1 MSAPGEATPLVGR
14 SHKAMWIRTLTTASA
29 IAEGYDIGAFA
40 GVVVIVKE
48 DWDLS
53 ASQVGVLVSILYAFT
68 ALGSLFAGWLAD
80 RLGRRIA
87 LAIVY
92 VILTVSTALMA
103 LAQSYGV
110 LVLGRMLCGVGVG
123 LGISCVSMYVS
134 EIAPAS
140 QRGLFGSLEEFFIN
154 AGILLG
160 FFANVA
166 LQAEPSS
173 WRWMLG
179 LGCLPPL
186 IALAGLATGFFPE
199 SPRYLQLVGRS
210 DEARAVLATLVDPKE
225 AETTLEAWREDQDKG
240 RGGSFAG
247 CSGLWSTPKR
257 LRMTLAGVGCGAMQ
271 MLSGISIV
279 TNLSSL
285 LMSQHFSE
293 KAAFEGTLLMGVV
306 KTAAIVTVTFWVLDN
321 VGRRP
326 LLLTSAAGMS
336 VGAVGLGVVFGDAE
350 RFGLW
355 ACTLAL
361 SVFCVAFSIGFGPV
375 TYCYVPEVFDSAV
388 RGQGIAFAFCSSRL
402 MSASILAVVPMLLES
417 IGAKAIFFLFAALN
431 ATFIGYVF
439 MFCPETKQRKLEDMH
454 QLFD

>member
-14 SHKAMWIRTLTTASA
+14 STKAAWIRTLTTASA

-48 DWDLS
+48 DWNLS
-53 ASQVGVLVSILYAFT
+53 AGQVGVLVSILYAFT
-68 ALGSLFAGWLAD
+68 ALGSFFAGMVAD
-80 RLGRRIA
+80 HCGRRMA

-92 VILTVSTALMA
+92 VVLTVSTAVMA
-103 LAQSYGV
+103 LAQSYWV
-110 LVLGRMLCGVGVG
+110 LVAGRMMCGVGVG

-140 QRGLFGSLEEFFIN
+140 QRGMFGSLEEFFIN
-154 AGILLG
+154 TGILLG

-166 LQAEPSS
+166 LQADPNS

-179 LGCLPPL
+179 LGTVPPL
-186 IALAGLATGFFPE
+186 IALGGLATGFFPE
-199 SPRYLQLVGRS
+199 SPRYLQLVGRGQ
-210 DEARAVLATLVDPKE
+210 EAKEVLETLVDAKE
-225 AETTLEAWREDQDKG
+225 AETTLAAWQKDKV
-240 RGGSFAG
+240 RANAFAG

-285 LMSQHFSE
+285 LMSEHFSE
-293 KAAFEGTLLMGVV
+293 KAAFEGTLMMGIV
-306 KTAAIVTVTFWVLDN
+306 KTVAIVTVTFWVLDN
-321 VGRRP
+321 VGRKP
-326 LLLTSAAGMS
+326 LLLASAAGMS
-336 VGAVGLGVVFGDAE
+336 LGAIGLGVVFGDAE
-350 RFGLW
+350 SFGLW
-355 ACTLAL
+355 NCSLAL
-361 SVFCVAFSIGFGPV
+361 SVFCIAFSIGLGPV

-388 RGQGIAFAFCSSRL
+388 RGQGIAMAFCSSRL
-402 MSASILAVVPMLLES
+402 MSAGILAVTPILLES
-417 IGAKAIFFLFAALN
+417 IGAKAIFFIFAALN
-431 ATFIGYVF
+431 ASFVGYVY